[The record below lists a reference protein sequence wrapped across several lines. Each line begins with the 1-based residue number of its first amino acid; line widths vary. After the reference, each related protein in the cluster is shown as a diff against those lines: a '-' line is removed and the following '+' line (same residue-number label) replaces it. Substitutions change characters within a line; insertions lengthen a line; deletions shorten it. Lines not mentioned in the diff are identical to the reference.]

1 LYDLPTAATRQ
12 DTRQQKRIAHAT
24 LKEF

>member
-1 LYDLPTAATRQ
+1 LYDLPTATEQ